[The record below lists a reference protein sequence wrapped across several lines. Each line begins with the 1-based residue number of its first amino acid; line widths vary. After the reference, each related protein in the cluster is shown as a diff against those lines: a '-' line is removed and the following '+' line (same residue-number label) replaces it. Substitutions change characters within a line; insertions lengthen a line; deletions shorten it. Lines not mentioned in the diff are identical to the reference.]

1 VVVRVAADTVVSP
14 TLLRQLVP
22 YFRDGAVGGVTGMSL
37 PMNARSWLG
46 CMRLIEVHYNI
57 GFVRSAQSALDVV
70 MVMPGVLA
78 SYRRELLVAL
88 AASARASAARTP
100 TSRSASVGSAIGSST
115 TPGSECRP
123 RCGSESGTASGPEP

>member
-57 GFVRSAQSALDVV
+57 GFVRSAQFCAGRGDGDAGCA
-70 MVMPGVLA
+70 GVL
-78 SYRRELLVAL
+78 SPR
-88 AASARASAARTP
+88 AARGAGGFGEGFSGEDADITV
-100 TSRSASVGSAIGSST
+100 RIGRL
-115 TPGSECRP
+115 GYRIVNDP
-123 RCGSESGTASGPEP
+123 RIRVQTEMWQRKRRAFRL